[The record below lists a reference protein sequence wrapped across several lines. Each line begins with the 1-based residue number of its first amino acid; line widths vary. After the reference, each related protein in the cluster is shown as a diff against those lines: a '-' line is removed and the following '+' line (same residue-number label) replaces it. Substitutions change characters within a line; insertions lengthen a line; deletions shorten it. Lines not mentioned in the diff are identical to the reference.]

1 MIRPDSRMSAVL
13 ALLLLVPAPSLG
25 VYIAMM
31 AAQGQPLGWTAYAL
45 CKVWIIALPVLWLVF
60 VDKGKLSL
68 SPVRQGGLRF
78 GLGLGALML
87 LAILVT
93 YHFAGDLIDIEQL
106 RRSNAAN
113 GLDTPV
119 RFLLLVIPLTLV
131 NSLLEEY
138 VWRWFVFRKCEALIG
153 GVPAAF
159 AAGLLFTVHH
169 VFALKAQTTWEITA
183 LGSLGVFLA
192 GTLWSWCYWRFR
204 SIWPGY
210 LRHALADVGIYIVGW
225 MMLFGSAGA

>member
-78 GLGLGALML
+78 GLGLGAL
-87 LAILVT
+87 
-93 YHFAGDLIDIEQL
+93 
-106 RRSNAAN
+106 
-113 GLDTPV
+113 
-119 RFLLLVIPLTLV
+119 LTLYPPFHLALKIAGGAWLLYLAWKIGTAR
-131 NSLLEEY
+131 SLSD
-138 VWRWFVFRKCEALIG
+138 G
-153 GVPAAF
+153 GPVAGAPMTFLQAA
-159 AAGLLFTVHH
+159 LFT
-169 VFALKAQTTWEITA
+169 
-183 LGSLGVFLA
+183 
-192 GTLWSWCYWRFR
+192 
-204 SIWPGY
+204 
-210 LRHALADVGIYIVGW
+210 
-225 MMLFGSAGA
+225 